1 MCVYV
6 HMQACVLCV
15 RGYYRCLH
23 IIVMREC
30 LQTRVL
36 LASRVCMHEHACAHA
51 VLCVFAFAYAA
62 LGKTGM
68 PHGKNLQL

>member
-1 MCVYV
+1 
-6 HMQACVLCV
+6 
-15 RGYYRCLH
+15 
-23 IIVMREC
+23 
-30 LQTRVL
+30 
-36 LASRVCMHEHACAHA
+36 MHEHACAHA